1 MSKNPWC
8 HYTRQSGE
16 VELPP
21 IRIPPSN
28 IHTHTQ
34 AYIKSLTHTIIHN
47 LYIRIVYL
55 YILTQTHRNL
65 THTHVYTQLHSYNK
79 HRVTDTLIKKYRFL
93 RAFYIFNSSYNFK
106 EIILSPYPFFQIF
119 KLVGFSGLIFCG
131 IFSLHLYCIFLG
143 GFFLFSPD
151 KHNKH
156 LIGQKFLWF
165 YHNIAYNQA
174 FFLSTTFKLNFQN
187 SFN

>member
-47 LYIRIVYL
+47 LYIRVVYL

-79 HRVTDTLIKKYRFL
+79 HRFTDTLIKKYRFL

-106 EIILSPYPFFQIF
+106 EIILSPYPFFKYLNQ
-119 KLVGFSGLIFCG
+119 LGFLGLYSVA
-131 IFSLHLYCIFLG
+131 FSLCI
-143 GFFLFSPD
+143 
-151 KHNKH
+151 
-156 LIGQKFLWF
+156 
-165 YHNIAYNQA
+165 YIAYFGRVFPFQPRQTQQTLNRLEIYLV
-174 FFLSTTFKLNFQN
+174 LS
-187 SFN
+187 